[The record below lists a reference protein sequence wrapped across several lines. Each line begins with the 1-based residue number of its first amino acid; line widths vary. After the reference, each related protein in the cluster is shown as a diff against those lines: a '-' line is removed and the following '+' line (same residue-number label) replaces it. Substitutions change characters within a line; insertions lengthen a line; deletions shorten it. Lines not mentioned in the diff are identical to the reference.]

1 MKPDYKYSE
10 SRIKPT
16 EIEIGKDSVALRRN
30 ITEEERTNTDGDK
43 LTFWVYEEARM
54 SFEEFAEYSN
64 YIIIADQKNSKD
76 NQLVLMEAIV
86 DLYEMVLNLSQEGS
100 VNG

>member
-1 MKPDYKYSE
+1 MKPEYTYSE
-10 SRIKPT
+10 SLVKPT
-16 EIEIGKDSVALRRN
+16 ELEIGKRSVVIRRN
-30 ITEEERTNTDGDK
+30 IVEEERMDINNEPVTY
-43 LTFWVYEEARM
+43 WVYEEARM
-54 SFEEFAEYSN
+54 SFEDFAEYSN

-86 DLYEMVLNLSQEGS
+86 DLYEMVLNLGQEGS

>member
-10 SRIKPT
+10 SRVKPT
-16 EIEIGKDSVALRRN
+16 EIEIGKHSVALRRN
-30 ITEEERTNTDGDK
+30 ITEEERTNENGDK

-54 SFEEFAEYSN
+54 SFEDFAEYSN

-86 DLYEMVLNLSQEGS
+86 DLYEMVLNLGQEGS

>member
-10 SRIKPT
+10 SRVKPT
-16 EIEIGKDSVALRRN
+16 EIEIGKHSVALRRN

-54 SFEEFAEYSN
+54 SHEDFAEYSN
-64 YIIIADQKNSKD
+64 YIIIADQKNGKD

-86 DLYEMVLNLSQEGS
+86 DLYEMVLNLGQEGS

>member
-10 SRIKPT
+10 SRVKPT
-16 EIEIGKDSVALRRN
+16 EIEIGKHSVALRRN
-30 ITEEERTNTDGDK
+30 ITEEERMNENGDK

-64 YIIIADQKNSKD
+64 YMIIADQKNSKD
-76 NQLVLMEAIV
+76 NQLILMEAIV
-86 DLYEMVLNLSQEGS
+86 DLYEMVLNLGQGGIS
-100 VNG
+100 